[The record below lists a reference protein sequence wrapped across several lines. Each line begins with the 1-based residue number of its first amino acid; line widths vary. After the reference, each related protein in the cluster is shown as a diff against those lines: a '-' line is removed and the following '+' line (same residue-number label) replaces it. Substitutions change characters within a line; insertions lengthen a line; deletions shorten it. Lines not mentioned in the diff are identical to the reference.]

1 MEVKFTGI
9 IALLLLGF
17 VNGQNDLLVAFEGVS
32 RYLESVNAPCHT
44 IVANKSFGSVGM
56 KLV

>member
-17 VNGQNDLLVAFEGVS
+17 VNGQNDLQVAFEGVS
-32 RYLESVNAPCHT
+32 RYFESVHAPCHT
-44 IVANKSFGSVGM
+44 IIGNKSFGSFGM